1 MLCRAVRS
9 LPLHKIST
17 VIKSWLVSV
26 ARLSVTGRVM
36 GHIAAFNTVQRL
48 HFIFLPFGTTTLH
61 PAFTVLV
68 LQLSVLSSHIKK
80 QSKKKKQNQ
89 TEV

>member
-1 MLCRAVRS
+1 MLCRAVSS
-9 LPLHKIST
+9 LPLHKISA

-48 HFIFLPFGTTTLH
+48 HFVFLPFGTTALH
-61 PAFTVLV
+61 PAFTVLA
-68 LQLSVLSSHIKK
+68 LQLSVLGRHIKT
-80 QSKKKKQNQ
+80 KQNQ